1 MVSHARACPPARSA
15 AASSA
20 YAHSTRDEKVRLRIT
35 YMTAFVHVL
44 ASRLSVSGILGL
56 CIEVDLGCRWVGKL
70 QAEQPAA
77 LSHKRDGSRGVL
89 FQGVAGSGLDQG
101 STPTPLTRSF
111 VSQVKPA
118 FLPLGSPSQGY
129 WVCV

>member
-1 MVSHARACPPARSA
+1 MSEVEPDG
-15 AASSA
+15 
-20 YAHSTRDEKVRLRIT
+20 TGLKLR
-35 YMTAFVHVL
+35 
-44 ASRLSVSGILGL
+44 
-56 CIEVDLGCRWVGKL
+56 KL

-77 LSHKRDGSRGVL
+77 LGHKRDGSRDVL
-89 FQGVAGSGLDQG
+89 FQGVAGSALDQG